1 MVFRSDLLK
10 HEFLLLS
17 FLFAVGRNCSRHCK
31 PPSLLLGLGLEARLQ
46 QGADLLDDH
55 DLPPGGQRLRGCAPF
70 FGGVPFWPVSKK
82 SQRLSR
88 RQQKRGAR
96 GRPPTAHVPK
106 QTAPRTSFDQM
117 GGGVR
122 PTAGDSGESPICQYG
137 GLEAGLSLVAWIDC
151 YTCKAVC
158 KPFINVPCVE

>member
-46 QGADLLDDH
+46 QGAGLLDDH
-55 DLPPGGQRLRGCAPF
+55 DLPPGVQRLRGCAPFFF

-82 SQRLSR
+82 SQRV
-88 RQQKRGAR
+88 GH
-96 GRPPTAHVPK
+96 PPLMFQADGSP
-106 QTAPRTSFDQM
+106 DQ
-117 GGGVR
+117 
-122 PTAGDSGESPICQYG
+122 
-137 GLEAGLSLVAWIDC
+137 L
-151 YTCKAVC
+151 
-158 KPFINVPCVE
+158 